1 MVDYETHSLDNCSG
15 WFKKVGKIIKNDKQK
30 LLNKELGELILIY
43 RRRKKLSQEKLGEL
57 VNLTRQTIGLIEA
70 GIPDI
75 AFYNMI
81 MLIFVVFRLSKYL
94 SVKNN

>member
-1 MVDYETHSLDNCSG
+1 M
-15 WFKKVGKIIKNDKQK
+15 GKIIKNDKQK

-57 VNLTRQTIGLIEA
+57 VGLTRQTIGLIEA

-81 MLIFVVFRLSKYL
+81 MLIKVLEIPKEEVEKIAEDKLFKGENV
-94 SVKNN
+94 